1 MNTLLYVIKRNVKMF
16 FLDKG
21 MFFTSLITPLI
32 LLVLYA
38 TFLSDVYR
46 DSFIS
51 GMPDIFKFDEKLI
64 NSAVAAQ
71 LVSSLLAVSCITVA
85 FCSNLLSVQ
94 DKSNKTLNDFTVSPV
109 KSSTLSL
116 GYFIATFLVTIIIC
130 FITMAAGL
138 MYIYIK
144 GWYMSVGDIA
154 LMLGDVLILSLLG
167 TSLSSVVSFFLSTQ
181 GQMSAVSA
189 VISAGYGFIC
199 GAYMPI
205 SQFSEGLR
213 NVLSFLPFTHGT
225 SLIRNHTMHGV
236 FEEMESSG
244 IPSKAITALRDTVDC
259 NIYIQD
265 RLVSTNVMYIAV
277 ISSVLVFTTVYVLL
291 NVFWKKIKNN

>member
-46 DSFIS
+46 DSFTS
-51 GMPDIFKFDEKLI
+51 GMPEMFKIEEKLI
-64 NSAVAAQ
+64 NGTVAAQ

-130 FITMAAGL
+130 VITMAAGL
-138 MYIYIK
+138 LYIYFK

-167 TSLSSVVSFFLSTQ
+167 TSISSVVSFFLSTQ

-213 NVLSFLPFTHGT
+213 RVLSFLPFTHAT
-225 SLIRNHTMHGV
+225 SLIRNHTMNGA
-236 FEEMESSG
+236 FEEMENAG
-244 IPSKAITALRDTVDC
+244 LPCEAVTALRDTVDC
-259 NIYIQD
+259 NIYFADKLI
-265 RLVSTNVMYIAV
+265 STDTMYIVVVSA
-277 ISSVLVFTTVYVLL
+277 VLVFTALYIFL
-291 NVFWKKIKNN
+291 NAFGKKIKK